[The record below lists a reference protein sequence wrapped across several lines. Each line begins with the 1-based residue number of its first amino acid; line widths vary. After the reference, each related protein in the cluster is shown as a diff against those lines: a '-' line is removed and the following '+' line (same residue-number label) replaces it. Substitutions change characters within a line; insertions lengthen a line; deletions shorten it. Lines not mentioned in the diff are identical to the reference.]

1 MQNTVFKIDKID
13 FLNIISFKL
22 VNFVIVVAIFFY
34 VRNNFS
40 NQDFIDFGYFWNI
53 SLMLAGIFF
62 GGLSATITRIL
73 NVQGGIKSLVES
85 NILKLFIIFNIFIA
99 LSIILIAFTLSDF
112 QKIYFFLLFTF
123 GLFFQIQT
131 LLITVMR
138 VKKYS
143 VKMNLSAIISLILVL
158 SCFYFLTNVEDS
170 TEKLFFNLV
179 ISYLLSVVCIIFFLK
194 STLINLY
201 DSNEKTLDFKEYKDS
216 YITYTAINIF
226 TYVYLT
232 IDFYL
237 LREMLPEEQM
247 ILAGSTKIYF
257 DRFIIPFLTII
268 SGVFSL
274 NVYRTKSNSIVG
286 NEDIKINFEVNKK
299 YLALIPLIIFITCFV
314 YFYVYSTNQ
323 SINFLQV
330 LILSFCYIIFNING
344 VLLDGVAI
352 KQKPLILT
360 CIVIFFLLVSY
371 ITYFILIK
379 AFEFNGWIIGMTF
392 LNILGFILFYIFTR
406 SSRLTAS
413 Q

>member
-13 FLNIISFKL
+13 FFNLISFKL
-22 VNFVIVVAIFFY
+22 VNFVIVAAIFFY

-73 NVQGGIKSLVES
+73 NIQGGIKSLVES

-99 LSIILIAFTLSDF
+99 LSIILIAFTLPDF
-112 QKIYFFLLFTF
+112 GKIYFFLLFTF

-143 VKMNLSAIISLILVL
+143 VKMNVSAIISLIVVL

-179 ISYLLSVVCIIFFLK
+179 ISYLLSLVCIIFFLK

-201 DSNEKTLDFKEYKDS
+201 DRNEKTLDFKEYKDS
-216 YITYTAINIF
+216 YVAYTAINIF
-226 TYVYLT
+226 TYAYLT

-237 LREMLPEEQM
+237 LREMLSEEQM

-330 LILSFCYIIFNING
+330 FILSFCYIIFNING

-360 CIVIFFLLVSY
+360 CIVIFFLLASY
-371 ITYFILIK
+371 IAYFILIK

-406 SSRLTAS
+406 SSKLTAS